1 MSLLPMGVSDAINE
15 LTYKIIGCCIAV
27 HSALGPGL
35 LESAYL
41 ACLIVELRSAGLDVE
56 VNVKVPI
63 VYKGVTVD
71 CCYRLDLLINGTVI
85 LDQERGRA
93 VADPRS
99 AAGDVFEAHR
109 KTDRPPRE
117 LQRAAADAE
126 RHREKDQHQG
136 QSAAVIAWS
145 GRAGHRAKL
154 RRPQAGV
161 PGLLDSAARP
171 PCVSVRSVTLC

>member
-1 MSLLPMGVSDAINE
+1 MGVSDAINE
-15 LTYKIIGCCIAV
+15 LTYRIIGCCIAV

-85 LDQERGRA
+85 LEIKS
-93 VADPRS
+93 VAALLPIHG
-99 AAGDVFEAHR
+99 AQLV
-109 KTDRPPRE
+109 TY
-117 LQRAAADAE
+117 L
-126 RHREKDQHQG
+126 
-136 QSAAVIAWS
+136 
-145 GRAGHRAKL
+145 KL
-154 RRPQAGV
+154 TGKPI
-161 PGLLDSAARP
+161 GLLVNFNVP
-171 PCVSVRSVTLC
+171 LLTQNGIVRKINTKDKALQ